1 MRIRKKFQSGTASIY
16 TSRKKALKKLQLSL
30 KDFRR
35 LCILKGIYPR
45 EPLHKKKANKG
56 STENKI
62 YYHVKDI
69 NFLANEPLINKF
81 REYKVDLFFLNYK
94 QVIDISTT
102 LKSYES

>member
-1 MRIRKKFQSGTASIY
+1 MGRIRKKFQSGTSSIY
-16 TSRKKALKKLQLSL
+16 ISRKKALKKLQLTL

-62 YYHVKDI
+62 YYHVKDV

-81 REYKVDLFFLNYK
+81 REYKV
-94 QVIDISTT
+94 
-102 LKSYES
+102 SYEKFYAVPSHVFQRTKSLG